1 MRKDLPDVGDLV
13 VVTIK
18 EVKNFGASVKLDEY
32 PQKEGFVHIAEVA
45 TGWVKHIRD
54 YLREGQRT
62 VCKVLGVNQSRGYV
76 DLSLKRV
83 NDHQRREKI
92 SEWKNEQ
99 KSEKLLEIVA
109 KSLKK
114 TVEECDSEFADD
126 LRKTYGTLYNAFDD
140 AASSE
145 EWLPEVKSKWKNAM
159 MKVAKENI
167 NTPFVKINGM
177 IEAYSTA
184 GNGVDMI
191 KDAISQGILPGVN
204 IQYAGAP
211 RYRLVV
217 TEKDYKSA
225 EDLLKKSVQ
234 AMTET
239 EKRDSVNFEF
249 ARKQ

>member
-1 MRKDLPDVGDLV
+1 MRRDLPEVGDLV
-13 VVTIK
+13 VVTIR

-32 PQKEGFVHIAEVA
+32 PEKDGFVHIAEVA

-83 NDHQRREKI
+83 NDHQKREKI

-114 TVEECDSEFADD
+114 TVEECETEFADE
-126 LRKTYGTLYNAFDD
+126 LRQTYGTLYNAFED

-145 EWLPEVKSKWKNAM
+145 EWLPDVKAKWKAAM
-159 MKVAKENI
+159 IKIATENI
-167 NTPFVKINGM
+167 NTPYVKINGM
-177 IEAYSTA
+177 IEAFSVA
-184 GNGVDMI
+184 GTGVDLVRETIVEGM
-191 KDAISQGILPGVN
+191 LPGVN

-234 AMTET
+234 SITDAA
-239 EKRDSVNFEF
+239 KKNSVNFEF
-249 ARKQ
+249 TRKQ